1 VADNNQRFHMKYI
14 NLFATTAMSVAL
26 AAGAASAQ
34 DLGSNSF
41 SAGVSLL
48 SPEMT
53 GFMYGGTTEVT
64 GLGSAAVVVAAEAAQ
79 FSMSGFADSTVADN
93 VSGVPEANA
102 NSGSISTFQFDRT
115 VTASASGVGK
125 GRVLAN
131 GEASASVGAVGSSFA
146 DTMSNNI
153 ETTPGAL
160 ETAYSADGGDT
171 FEDVSTLSPADIQL
185 ALDNNVFVAYLLPTA
200 GTSVSSTSDAVSTS
214 AASLVGNGTTSVI
227 AGLIGTSDEFI
238 GSTGTTVSSTQSGV
252 AFSGLN
258 VSGTMTGTG
267 MSIGAAAD
275 SDLSAQLAALTA
287 GTGIIGFTNDFTL
300 GGGTIDLGVTNLG
313 GGTVSLGASTGGFF
327 GGGADTFGESGF
339 GKISATIA
347 Q

>member
-1 VADNNQRFHMKYI
+1 MKYI

-93 VSGVPEANA
+93 TSGVPEANA

-153 ETTPGAL
+153 ETTPGSDA
-160 ETAYSADGGDT
+160 TGSGFWFNDADGSSASAGDPGAS
-171 FEDVSTLSPADIQL
+171 EAMNDDA
-185 ALDNNVFVAYLLPTA
+185 VAP
-200 GTSVSSTSDAVSTS
+200 TSVSSTSDAVSTS

-339 GKISATIA
+339 GKIAATIA

>member
-1 VADNNQRFHMKYI
+1 MKYI

-93 VSGVPEANA
+93 ASGVPEANA

-153 ETTPGAL
+153 DTTAGAL
-160 ETAYSADGGDT
+160 ETAYSADGGAN
-171 FEDVSTLSPADIQL
+171 FVDVSTFTAPELQSAI
-185 ALDNNVFVAYLLPTA
+185 DNGLVAYLLPTA

-275 SDLSAQLAALTA
+275 SDLNAQLAALTA

-339 GKISATIA
+339 GKIGDTVEASVVPN
-347 Q
+347 

>member
-1 VADNNQRFHMKYI
+1 MKYI

-64 GLGSAAVVVAAEAAQ
+64 GLGSAAVVVAAEEAQ
-79 FSMSGFADSTVADN
+79 FNMAGFAASTVADN
-93 VSGVPEANA
+93 DSGVPEANA
-102 NSGSISTFQFDRT
+102 DSGSISMFDFDRT
-115 VTASASGVGK
+115 VTASVSGIGM
-125 GRVLAN
+125 GRVVAQ

-153 ETTPGAL
+153 EGGVGEYFSPDDGVTAIIDPSAVAQLEGMDDTAL
-160 ETAYSADGGDT
+160 SGVGITVHDY
-171 FEDVSTLSPADIQL
+171 
-185 ALDNNVFVAYLLPTA
+185 PT
-200 GTSVSSTSDAVSTS
+200 VSSTSNAVST
-214 AASLVGNGTTSVI
+214 ATASLVGNGTTSVI
-227 AGLIGTSDEFI
+227 AGLIGTTDEFI
-238 GSTGTTVSSTQSGV
+238 GSTATTVSSTQTGV

-258 VSGTMTGTG
+258 ASGSMIGSG
-267 MSIGAAAD
+267 MSIGSGGGSIQELAD
-275 SDLSAQLAALTA
+275 LDS
-287 GTGIIGFTNDFTL
+287 GEGIIGFTNKFTL
-300 GGGTIDLGVTNLG
+300 GDGAIDLAVTNLG

-327 GGGADTFGESGF
+327 GGGADVFGESGF
-339 GKISATIA
+339 GKIGAVVEAADLIPG
-347 Q
+347 

>member
-1 VADNNQRFHMKYI
+1 MKYI

-93 VSGVPEANA
+93 ASGVPEANA

-153 ETTPGAL
+153 DTTAGTPGYDFL
-160 ETAYSADGGDT
+160 SLDGGKTELTD
-171 FEDVSTLSPADIQL
+171 EQI
-185 ALDNNVFVAYLLPTA
+185 DNITVEVPTVHSVATVE

-275 SDLSAQLAALTA
+275 SDLNAQLAALTA

-339 GKISATIA
+339 GKIGDTVEASGGS
-347 Q
+347 